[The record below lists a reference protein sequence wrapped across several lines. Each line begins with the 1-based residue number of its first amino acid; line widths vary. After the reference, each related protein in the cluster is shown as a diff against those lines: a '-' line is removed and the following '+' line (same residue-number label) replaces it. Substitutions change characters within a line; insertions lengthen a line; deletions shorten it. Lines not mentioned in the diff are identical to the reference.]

1 VHTLHNEL
9 IAQLEE
15 ADQVSLLVNSE
26 RVELDVGTLLDKE
39 EPVSSS
45 IYFPVSCV
53 ITQFVHKPGSTMDE
67 GLAVGLIGREGASG
81 LQAALGMGS
90 GNFQSIV
97 QSSGSAI
104 VVKSGIAQ
112 RLAKKNNKVLLL
124 FSKYMWKT
132 FNENTLFAAMAHT
145 QEIKTRLAHWLL
157 LSAQRSE
164 PSPLRLTHTQIAK
177 SLGVRRTSI
186 SIAAR
191 EMKLKRYVSYSR
203 GEIRLL
209 NVHALES
216 MANVHRKN
224 Q

>member
-1 VHTLHNEL
+1 MHILRNEL
-9 IAQLEE
+9 IAQLEK
-15 ADQVSLLVNSE
+15 ADQASLLVNSE
-26 RVELDVGTLLDKE
+26 RIELEVGTLLIEE
-39 EPVSSS
+39 EPISTS

-53 ITQFVHKPGSTMDE
+53 ITQFVHKPGSTIDQ

-81 LQAALGMGS
+81 LQAVLGMGA

-104 VVKSGIAQ
+104 VVKTATAQ
-112 RLAKKNNKVLLL
+112 NLAKRNNKVLLL

-132 FNENTLFAAMAHT
+132 FNENTLFVAMAHT

-157 LSAQRSE
+157 LSAERSE
-164 PSPLRLTHTQIAK
+164 QSPLRLTQAQIAQ

-191 EMKLKRYVSYSR
+191 EMKLKRYLAYSR

-209 NVHALES
+209 NVHALKS
-216 MANVHRKN
+216 MTNVDRNKK
-224 Q
+224 